1 METPPVTV
9 WEAVMLKLIEGLAA
23 DVLGI
28 EAIGKV
34 THEDYRR
41 VLIPATEAKI
51 VQGPVRMLY
60 VAGSDFSGCEREALR
75 DDVAFGFK
83 HWHQFKRIAVV
94 TDSAW
99 LRAAVTMFRPF
110 FPSEIRL
117 FKLAELATAKGWIVR
132 MEKASG

>member
-1 METPPVTV
+1 MRSRRLPQ
-9 WEAVMLKLIEGLAA
+9 

-28 EAIGKV
+28 EATGKV
-34 THEDYRR
+34 GHEDYRK
-41 VLIPATEAKI
+41 VLIPVAEVIITK
-51 VQGPVRMLY
+51 GPIRMLY
-60 VAGSDFSGCEREALR
+60 VAGPDFSGNELEALW
-75 DDVAFGFK
+75 DHAAFGFK

-99 LRAAVTMFRPF
+99 LRAAITMSRPF

-117 FKLAELATAKGWIVR
+117 FKLAELATAKGWSVR